1 MSRGFNDGSFQ
12 VGSSDLFD
20 ATAHTQ
26 GGLPH
31 LIQFLWDEY
40 AKHLDRLLKERA
52 EAGKPAVDLHT
63 AKTKAPATNFAKWAS
78 DYLKDNRI
86 VESFFIDGNLGIRLT
101 NMKMVAVCP
110 GLEEI
115 RGTMQDANAI
125 GITHGRSQADN
136 SGVVDET
143 DRSFRI

>member
-1 MSRGFNDGSFQ
+1 MRQGFNDGSFA

-31 LIQFLWDEY
+31 LVQFLWDEY
-40 AKHLDRLLKERA
+40 AKHLDRLLTERK
-52 EAGKPAVDLHT
+52 EAGKPVTDLQT
-63 AKTKAPATNFAKWAS
+63 AKTKAPAVHFAKWAS
-78 DYLKDNRI
+78 DYLKENRI

-110 GLEEI
+110 GLDEI
-115 RGTMQDANAI
+115 RGTMQDSHAV

-136 SGVVDET
+136 NGVIDES

>member
-1 MSRGFNDGSFQ
+1 MRQGFDDGSFP

-52 EAGKPAVDLHT
+52 GAGKPAVDLQT
-63 AKTKAPATNFAKWAS
+63 AKTKAPAVNFAKWAS
-78 DYLKDNRI
+78 DYLKENRI
-86 VESFFIDGNLGIRLT
+86 VESFFIDGNLGVRLT
-101 NMKMVAVCP
+101 NMKTVAVCP

-115 RGTMQDANAI
+115 RGTMQESNAI
-125 GITHGRSQADN
+125 GITHGRSQPDN
-136 SGVVDET
+136 NGVIDES

>member
-101 NMKMVAVCP
+101 NTKMVAVCP

-136 SGVVDET
+136 NGVVDET